1 MSNLFTGW
9 TIENKE
15 KLLKKMQTLG
25 IMQGGIFNTLSKNLD
40 AYQQL
45 LTMSNKR

>member
-1 MSNLFTGW
+1 MADLFVGW
-9 TIENKE
+9 SIESKQ
-15 KLLKKMQTLG
+15 KLLKKMQKLG

-45 LTMSNKR
+45 LKEVN